1 MKIKTNAETAQ
12 LSVAI
17 PKYIRAELKALAA
30 RRDLKMGDMV
40 AELILLESEKQ
51 KKQSDSE

>member
-17 PKYIRAELKALAA
+17 PKHIRAELKAMAA
-30 RRDLKMGDMV
+30 RRDLKMCDMV

-51 KKQSDSE
+51 KKADSE

>member
-1 MKIKTNAETAQ
+1 MKIETDAEKAQ

-17 PKYIRAELKALAA
+17 PKYIRAELKAMAA

-40 AELILLESEKQ
+40 AELIVVEYEKQ
-51 KKQSDSE
+51 KQASGE

>member
-1 MKIKTNAETAQ
+1 MKTSAEKAQ
-12 LSVAI
+12 LSVTI

-51 KKQSDSE
+51 KKQADSE

>member
-1 MKIKTNAETAQ
+1 MKTSTETAQ

-51 KKQSDSE
+51 KQADSE